1 MSVYYSFIPMSDKM
15 QIYKKERKMRN
26 DLIILAGV
34 DLHSVITHPAKSSAF
49 IYADSGNKTYRKVQ
63 IAS

>member
-1 MSVYYSFIPMSDKM
+1 
-15 QIYKKERKMRN
+15 MRN